1 MTICTTCNDTH
12 MMLFGEY
19 HDEVMCTHCPMP
31 CQRCRAGG
39 HGAFCETTPCPC
51 DCHAGHPAYPY
62 TVPRG
67 DGQRERIQ
75 HLIQRVR
82 GSMTALEAA
91 LGSSTALGQ
100 DTAQTLALAAVELA
114 RYCAIHDEEKRR

>member
-1 MTICTTCNDTH
+1 MSDAKLMTREE
-12 MMLFGEY
+12 LL
-19 HDEVMCTHCPMP
+19 
-31 CQRCRAGG
+31 
-39 HGAFCETTPCPC
+39 
-51 DCHAGHPAYPY
+51 
-62 TVPRG
+62 
-67 DGQRERIQ
+67 QRERIQ